1 MSQPF
6 RQGDLIYRSRLWEG
20 VQFKLLDSSRIET
33 FSPIRLRTLSNAV
46 HLGGFA
52 EAHRIVNW
60 KVPIPYDCDDP
71 VGDVDTQFR
80 QWEYEPA
87 RTVGLLTAAKLTHAS
102 IVEVEGD
109 RFTLLC
115 CTTSGTGN
123 AARAG
128 MPRETFSA
136 YTAGT
141 INTILLVDGQMTDSA
156 MVNAIITASEAKA
169 AALQDLKIV
178 DFENGNI
185 ATGTTTDAVVIGVSQ
200 NEQYGALHAYA
211 GTATTIGNAIGQLV
225 YDTVHE
231 ACRTQLES

>member
-1 MSQPF
+1 MGQPF
-6 RQGDLIYRSRLWEG
+6 RQGGLIYRSRLWEG
-20 VQFKLLDSSRIET
+20 VYFKLLDSSRIET
-33 FSPIRLRTLSNAV
+33 YSPAMLRTLSSAV

-52 EAHRIVNW
+52 EANGIVNW

-71 VGDVDTQFR
+71 VGDVDTQFG
-80 QWEYEPA
+80 QWGYDPS

-102 IVEVEGD
+102 VVEVEGD
-109 RFTLLC
+109 RFKLLC

-128 MPRETFSA
+128 LPRETFSA

-141 INTILLVDGQMTDSA
+141 INTILLVDGQMTDAA

-169 AALQDLKIV
+169 AALQDLRIS

-200 NEQYGALHAYA
+200 NEQYEAVHAYA
-211 GTATTIGNAIGQLV
+211 GTATTIGNAIGQSV
-225 YDTVHE
+225 YETVHE
-231 ACRTQLES
+231 ACRTQLET